1 MTISEPKPLEEI
13 LQSVAQE
20 KKLFLIGCSDC
31 ATVVQVG
38 GEPQLIEFKKTLEE
52 NGHEVTGYMVGEPGC
67 HVLELRRQLRQHQ
80 EAVDAADG
88 VLIFSCGTGTQ
99 VAVQALPNKSVHP
112 ATNTL
117 FLGSVQRFGDFAEYC
132 SACGECILDMTR
144 GICPV
149 TRCAKGLLNGPC
161 GGTSAEGKC
170 EVNPE
175 TECAWK
181 LIYDQLKA
189 AGAIDRVKAIMAA
202 KNAKPHPGRRTL
214 ARGGTK

>member
-1 MTISEPKPLEEI
+1 MTISEPKPLEEVLASI
-13 LQSVAQE
+13 AGE
-20 KKLFLIGCSDC
+20 KKLFLIGCTDC

-38 GEPQLIEFKKTLEE
+38 GEPQLLEWKKTLEE
-52 NGHEVTGYMVGEPGC
+52 NGHEVTGYLIGEPGC
-67 HVLELRRQLRQHQ
+67 HLLELKRQLRSMQ

-88 VLIFSCGTGTQ
+88 FLIFSCGTGTQ
-99 VAVQALPNKSVHP
+99 VAVQALEGKSVHP
-112 ATNTL
+112 GSNTL
-117 FLGSVQRFGDFAEYC
+117 FLGSVQRFGNFAEYC
-132 SACGECILDMTR
+132 SACGECILDMTK

-175 TECAWK
+175 TDCAWK

-189 AGAIDRVKAIMAA
+189 ADAIDRVKKIMEV
-202 KNAKPHPGRRTL
+202 KNSTPHPGKRVL
-214 ARGGTK
+214 ARGGSK